1 MEKKTKQKVRKIEDK
16 PNWHRIIALSTAG
29 QYIQNQLNEE
39 LVKVESKPFKS
50 RNLGKSKA

>member
-1 MEKKTKQKVRKIEDK
+1 MKKNKSSKKKKEQ

-39 LVKVESKPFKS
+39 LKKVKTK
-50 RNLGKSKA
+50 